1 MLAVHVWKYA
11 ATQPILGTTSR
22 THWLAALTFA
32 FAITPLLL
40 VTWTGHGC
48 SFNDPASAHVC
59 HQRRVDTS
67 WMIQPSL
74 RRSAAKP
81 KAALTG
87 EQWHRVAFT
96 IATANVLALH

>member
-1 MLAVHVWKYA
+1 MAAASTTLLQPMYA
-11 ATQPILGTTSR
+11 TS
-22 THWLAALTFA
+22 A
-32 FAITPLLL
+32 
-40 VTWTGHGC
+40 G
-48 SFNDPASAHVC
+48 
-59 HQRRVDTS
+59 VDTS